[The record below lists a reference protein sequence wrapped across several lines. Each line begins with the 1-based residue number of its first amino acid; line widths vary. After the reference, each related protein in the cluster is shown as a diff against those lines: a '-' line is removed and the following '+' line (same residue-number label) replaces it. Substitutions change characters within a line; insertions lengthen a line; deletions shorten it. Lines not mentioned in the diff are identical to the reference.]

1 MLFNG
6 LWLIACLGSMC
17 TSRYQLP
24 HQLNFLKRFQGFWSY
39 VITRWWFHFCSPC
52 SPLFSRWWCIFTD
65 KGVYLLIQV
74 VATQILNCFFTQKPL
89 GKMSQFF
96 EHMHIRWH
104 PYRLFGRCYP
114 QLHWRSANSRGH
126 SEDDR
131 MGKGSIDAAES
142 WVLSFL
148 PHWTSDS
155 PKKNVERA
163 RVVCTKNHG

>member
-65 KGVYLLIQV
+65 KGVYLLI
-74 VATQILNCFFTQKPL
+74 
-89 GKMSQFF
+89 
-96 EHMHIRWH
+96 RWWQLKYWTAFS
-104 PYRLFGRCYP
+104 PKNLWGRCP
-114 QLHWRSANSRGH
+114 NF
-126 SEDDR
+126 
-131 MGKGSIDAAES
+131 
-142 WVLSFL
+142 LSTC
-148 PHWTSDS
+148 TSDGIPTGYLGDVTLS
-155 PKKNVERA
+155 CTEGVLTVGGTQRMIGWERA
-163 RVVCTKNHG
+163 ASMLLRVGCCHFCHIEPRIPRKKT